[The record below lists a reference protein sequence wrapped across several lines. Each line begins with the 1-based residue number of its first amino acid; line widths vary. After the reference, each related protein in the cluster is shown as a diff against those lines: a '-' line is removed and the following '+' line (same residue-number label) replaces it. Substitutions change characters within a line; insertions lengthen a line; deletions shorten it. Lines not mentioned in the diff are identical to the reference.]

1 MESEDVWEG
10 VEVAV
15 SEGEPIAVVAGVVV
29 ALASQVISYLFDRFK
44 KWREEC
50 RREKAVLALL
60 RHEVENHQHGYEHY
74 IPWAQESIEK
84 GGPEYTGYSYARAKT
99 DVYDKVFLVYWH
111 LLPDEVV
118 KSAIS
123 YYSEVHV
130 FNRASGE
137 IGEGSDVPIEGAK
150 EIMERAQK
158 GADALMR
165 LLEKYVPSPKPAT

>member
-1 MESEDVWEG
+1 MSET
-10 VEVAV
+10 AV
-15 SEGEPIAVVAGVVV
+15 GIVAGVVV
-29 ALASQVISYLFDRFK
+29 ALASQVISYLFDRLK
-44 KWREEC
+44 KRQEEERREE
-50 RREKAVLALL
+50 AVLTLL
-60 RHEVENHQHGYEHY
+60 RHEVENHRHGYEHY

-130 FNRASGE
+130 FNTVSGE
-137 IGEGSDVPIEGAK
+137 IGTPSDVPIADAK

>member
-1 MESEDVWEG
+1 MSETLVG
-10 VEVAV
+10 
-15 SEGEPIAVVAGVVV
+15 IVAGVVV
-29 ALASQVISYLFDRFK
+29 ALASQVISYLFDRRK
-44 KWREEC
+44 ERRKEGQREE
-50 RREKAVLALL
+50 AVLTLL
-60 RHEVENHQHGYEHY
+60 RHEVENHQHGYEQY

-130 FNRASGE
+130 FNTVSGE
-137 IGEGSDVPIEGAK
+137 VGRPSDVPIKDAK
-150 EIMERAQK
+150 KIMERAQK
-158 GADALMR
+158 GADALMW

>member
-1 MESEDVWEG
+1 MSETIVG
-10 VEVAV
+10 
-15 SEGEPIAVVAGVVV
+15 IVAGVVV
-29 ALASQVISYLFDRFK
+29 ALAGHVISYLSDRLK
-44 KWREEC
+44 KRQEE
-50 RREKAVLALL
+50 RRRAKAVLALL

-130 FNRASGE
+130 FNTVSGE
-137 IGEGSDVPIEGAK
+137 IGTPSDVPIKDAK
-150 EIMERAQK
+150 KIMERAQE

-165 LLEKYVPSPKPAT
+165 LLEKYIPSPKQAT

>member
-1 MESEDVWEG
+1 MSETIVG
-10 VEVAV
+10 
-15 SEGEPIAVVAGVVV
+15 IVAGVVV
-29 ALASQVISYLFDRFK
+29 ALASQVISYLFDRRK
-44 KWREEC
+44 ERREEGQ
-50 RREKAVLALL
+50 REEAVLALL

-130 FNRASGE
+130 FNTVSGE
-137 IGEGSDVPIEGAK
+137 VGRPSDVPIKDAK
-150 EIMERAQK
+150 KIMERAQK